1 VGDSPERWNPKI
13 VKSRKPKSPPKK
25 NSSLGH
31 LYFSYDQNSECAIVD
46 EPEEY
51 VRPVSGY
58 VEFLIEDGH
67 DDVHEG
73 KLERGTV
80 AGRFDASYINV
91 ENSLV
96 NGVKL
101 YGVMDTYSAET
112 AEIYETLF
120 DPHTDELRK
129 DVKELLGDV
138 TFRNILVI
146 NRVEILP
153 AYRGMGLGLATMW
166 NIIHRHSAGCGIVA
180 LKAFPFQFRA
190 GGWSGR
196 LRDLEESDWNKKMG
210 YDPYSYT
217 MEFAHEKLIFH
228 LMKLGFKRIG
238 DRGVVALS
246 TSMQYPIPQEILRW
260 VHRSVLPEP
269 EQR

>member
-1 VGDSPERWNPKI
+1 
-13 VKSRKPKSPPKK
+13 
-25 NSSLGH
+25 
-31 LYFSYDQNSECAIVD
+31 
-46 EPEEY
+46 
-51 VRPVSGY
+51 
-58 VEFLIEDGH
+58 
-67 DDVHEG
+67 
-73 KLERGTV
+73 
-80 AGRFDASYINV
+80 
-91 ENSLV
+91 
-96 NGVKL
+96 L

-120 DPHTDELRK
+120 DLHTDELRK
-129 DVKELLGDV
+129 DVKEILGDV
-138 TFRNILVI
+138 PFRNILLI

-153 AYRGMGLGLATMW
+153 AYRGMGLGLATIW
-166 NIIHRHSAGCGIVA
+166 NIIRRHSAGCGIVA

-196 LRDLEESDWNKKMG
+196 LSDLEESDWNKKMG

-246 TSMQYPIPQEILRW
+246 TSMQYPIPQEIHRW
-260 VHRSVLPEP
+260 VP
-269 EQR
+269 